1 MQYLITSWLLT
12 ALLSWTP
19 QQGKS
24 PERVAKLTSIATDIV
39 DIVYHEPTTFR
50 GDYAHAHMA
59 LLVGAVGA
67 RESRYQDRIQAGSCK
82 KGECDSGRAFCYM
95 QIHPNYG
102 ITILEDEREIVPDR
116 SGLSGAD
123 LLADERV
130 CIHLGVHMIRRA
142 LRFSGNRDLRA
153 YIGETGEETPE
164 SDARFKLVKDYL
176 AKNPPPVRDADFEFA
191 PAGATDLQR
200 E

>member
-1 MQYLITSWLLT
+1 MHSLIAMWLLT

-19 QQGKS
+19 LEGKS
-24 PERVAKLTSIATDIV
+24 PERIAKLTAISEDIV
-39 DIVYHEPTTFR
+39 DVVYHEPATFK
-50 GDYAHAHMA
+50 GPYAHAHMA

-67 RESRYQDRIQAGSCK
+67 RESRFLDRIQEGKCK
-82 KGECDSGRAFCYM
+82 HGECDGGRAFCYM
-95 QIHPNYG
+95 QIHPNSG
-102 ITILEDEREIVPDR
+102 IAIVEDEREIAPSKD
-116 SGLSGAD
+116 GLTGAD

-153 YIGETGEETPE
+153 YIGETGETTPE
-164 SDARFKLVKDYL
+164 SDARFKLVREYL
-176 AKNPPPVRDADFEFA
+176 AKSPPPVKDADFEFV
-191 PAGATDLQR
+191 GNTELQR